1 MSRSMKK
8 GVCVL
13 TILLFLFT
21 LVLPVFAMEIETGQE
36 PANDAAQDFI
46 DPVNTLDRDAIIA
59 ASNAWG
65 LASQA
70 WQADQKNEELT
81 AAMDEAIAAQDEAAA
96 SLYAA
101 EDLYYLLNEEEQQR
115 EDVQTAYSVLCS
127 LYTAMCSAS
136 FSASMTVKVDKT
148 ANITHERLNDAE
160 ITVSG
165 SPANGSLDGGS
176 WSLTPS
182 PQVIRTVNGDGSVT
196 FTYSGSV
203 TKSVSRSASGS
214 VTGKSSQSEAD
225 SEAAS
230 QRAAAESS
238 LRSEARAAAQN
249 QANAIANAA
258 ARQARAFL
266 VRETGVPHGFDAT
279 ASSEQGQTVQPN
291 SSVTATIYNEPWKCS
306 VRWEKL
312 DNITGGRL
320 TEDTRFTF
328 YEWNTSANDYEV
340 SPNYR
345 VVRLADGTYTV
356 RCINQN
362 YTDWQEG
369 FVYYTQTNLG
379 RFKITETTAAYG
391 YNYNPWSVEF
401 TISRQN
407 DTAHY
412 LGSNADRNQ
421 PWGNKLIIH
430 KTDSET
436 GNEITG
442 DAVFFFI

>member
-46 DPVNTLDRDAIIA
+46 DTVNTLDRDAIIA

-136 FSASMTVKVDKT
+136 FSASMTIKVDKT

-176 WSLTPS
+176 WSLTPA
-182 PQVIRTVNGDGSVT
+182 R
-196 FTYSGSV
+196 
-203 TKSVSRSASGS
+203 RSS
-214 VTGKSSQSEAD
+214 
-225 SEAAS
+225 
-230 QRAAAESS
+230 
-238 LRSEARAAAQN
+238 AR
-249 QANAIANAA
+249 
-258 ARQARAFL
+258 
-266 VRETGVPHGFDAT
+266 
-279 ASSEQGQTVQPN
+279 
-291 SSVTATIYNEPWKCS
+291 
-306 VRWEKL
+306 
-312 DNITGGRL
+312 
-320 TEDTRFTF
+320 
-328 YEWNTSANDYEV
+328 
-340 SPNYR
+340 
-345 VVRLADGTYTV
+345 
-356 RCINQN
+356 
-362 YTDWQEG
+362 
-369 FVYYTQTNLG
+369 
-379 RFKITETTAAYG
+379 
-391 YNYNPWSVEF
+391 
-401 TISRQN
+401 
-407 DTAHY
+407 
-412 LGSNADRNQ
+412 
-421 PWGNKLIIH
+421 
-430 KTDSET
+430 
-436 GNEITG
+436 
-442 DAVFFFI
+442 

>member
-46 DPVNTLDRDAIIA
+46 DTVNTLDRDAIIA

-148 ANITHERLNDAE
+148 ANIAHERLNDAE

-165 SPANGSLDGGS
+165 GPANGSLDGGS

-182 PQVIRTVNGDGSVT
+182 PQVICTVNGDGSVT
-196 FTYSGSV
+196 FTYQGSV
-203 TKSVSRSASGS
+203 TIAI
-214 VTGKSSQSEAD
+214 
-225 SEAAS
+225 
-230 QRAAAESS
+230 QRN
-238 LRSEARAAAQN
+238 RTK
-249 QANAIANAA
+249 
-258 ARQARAFL
+258 
-266 VRETGVPHGFDAT
+266 V
-279 ASSEQGQTVQPN
+279 
-291 SSVTATIYNEPWKCS
+291 
-306 VRWEKL
+306 
-312 DNITGGRL
+312 
-320 TEDTRFTF
+320 
-328 YEWNTSANDYEV
+328 
-340 SPNYR
+340 
-345 VVRLADGTYTV
+345 
-356 RCINQN
+356 
-362 YTDWQEG
+362 
-369 FVYYTQTNLG
+369 
-379 RFKITETTAAYG
+379 
-391 YNYNPWSVEF
+391 
-401 TISRQN
+401 
-407 DTAHY
+407 
-412 LGSNADRNQ
+412 
-421 PWGNKLIIH
+421 
-430 KTDSET
+430 
-436 GNEITG
+436 
-442 DAVFFFI
+442 